1 MNERKTASPKGALPN
16 RKDKSAVSAGKSK
29 RDLLGRMRV
38 AKLLPFSLTAAVIS
52 VDQGV
57 KSFIANKWPQDHFI
71 TDVFGN
77 DILWIIH
84 VRNKAVAFSIGD
96 NLPDSVRPLLFIV
109 LPIIVLGFLVG
120 YYFKSNEFTTLQHW
134 VFAGIIGG
142 GIGNIIDRIFRPDG
156 VVDFIS
162 VKFYGILGFQ
172 RWPTFNIADT
182 SVVVCCIILLIS
194 LLVSPKHSV
203 SNEVIV

>member
-1 MNERKTASPKGALPN
+1 
-16 RKDKSAVSAGKSK
+16 
-29 RDLLGRMRV
+29 MRV